1 MERLQRQQSPSK
13 QLDANS
19 PWTPIRFRWILFGT
33 AVVSLFFVLNAWV
46 AYSLGPQDN
55 PFDWYFESLT
65 VFTNY
70 FLWAA
75 LIPII
80 YFVVVSREQFWS
92 LSAKAVLVHLLA
104 AVFIAVIHRYGAL
117 SLYVGITWAV
127 KGYLLDLF
135 GSHSI
140 AWLISG
146 TIPSFIQYWLIIGL
160 LWGIR
165 FYRLEK
171 AKEIELIKKDQEI
184 ANAQYNALKMQLHPH
199 FFFNTLNTISSVMDR
214 NVEEA
219 QEIVAKLAKL
229 MRALVDSNRKEFTS
243 VSDELEYIADYLH
256 VEQARFIDT
265 LQVIIE
271 CDEKAGKQ
279 KIPNLILQPLVENSI
294 KHGFSQKIDIKKLIV
309 SAKVEEGKL
318 VLQVKDNGK
327 GTANVDYIILNPN
340 VGLNSVMERL
350 KHWYGE
356 RANIS
361 IESELNKGFCVTLS
375 ILLEG

>member
-1 MERLQRQQSPSK
+1 MQSPSK
-13 QLDANS
+13 LSEGNS
-19 PWTPIRFRWILFGT
+19 QWSPIRLRWIWLGT
-33 AVVSLFFVLNAWV
+33 AIISVFFVLNAWIDF
-46 AYSLGPQDN
+46 SLGSQDN

-65 VFTNY
+65 VITNY
-70 FLWAA
+70 FFWAA
-75 LIPII
+75 LIPVI
-80 YFVVVSREQFWS
+80 YFLVVSREQYWS
-92 LSAKAVLVHLLA
+92 LSVKAVLVHLLA
-104 AVFIAVIHRYGAL
+104 AVLIAVIHRYGAL

-135 GSHSI
+135 GTHSL
-140 AWLISG
+140 AWLIKG

-265 LQVIIE
+265 LEVSID
-271 CDEKAGKQ
+271 CDESAGKQ

-294 KHGFSQKIDIKKLIV
+294 KHGFSQKTDIKRLNV
-309 SAKVEEGKL
+309 SAKVDGGKL

-327 GTANVDYIILNPN
+327 GTANVDYILLNPN

-356 RANIS
+356 RASIS
-361 IESELNKGFCVTLS
+361 IESDLNNGFCVTLS
-375 ILLEG
+375 ISLDG